1 MFKTLIAAMALSL
14 IGGTAF
20 AQEKFNLDDIA
31 KVDLIAGWKQ
41 DNGTYM
47 GGVRITLAPGWKTYW
62 RVGGE
67 TGIPPQFDWTG
78 SKNLDNVKIHWPRP
92 DILTVSGLDVV
103 GYKNEVVFPIEFTPT
118 TKGEAID
125 LTADMQLGVCSDICV
140 PVNVPLDLSL
150 DAKPGVD
157 GFLIELALADL
168 AVSGDELGYRLFG
181 CTLTKIEDGFKMQA
195 RIALPKDAKK
205 SRFVVFELPNP
216 DIWVAPSTFTR
227 VGDEILAETLIL
239 SYGDAN
245 FTVNPDD
252 LRITMISKKQAVD
265 LRGCPAAS

>member
-14 IGGTAF
+14 VGGTTL
-20 AQEKFNLDDIA
+20 AQERFNLDDIA
-31 KVDLIAGWKQ
+31 KVDLIAGWKLE
-41 DNGTYM
+41 NGTYM

-78 SKNLDNVKIHWPRP
+78 SKNLDGVKIHWPRP

-118 TKGEAID
+118 KTGESID

-140 PVNVPLDLSL
+140 PVNVPLDLTL

-181 CTLTKIEDGFKMQA
+181 CTLTAVEDGYKMQA

-216 DIWVAPSTFTR
+216 DVWVAPSTFTR

-239 SYGDAN
+239 SYGDAG